1 MANEG
6 GHVIRGSK
14 NMNQRIETK
23 YINLNAKLL
32 KVEGNSLY
40 FDNKKVGVL
49 FTSAPPTSTSS
60 GTAGDI
66 AYDEQYFYLCVAT
79 NKWVRNALASW

>member
-1 MANEG
+1 
-6 GHVIRGSK
+6 
-14 NMNQRIETK
+14 MNQRIETK
-23 YINLNAKLL
+23 YLLLDHKLL
-32 KVEGNSLY
+32 KVEGNILY

-60 GTAGDI
+60 GTAGEM

>member
-1 MANEG
+1 MNE
-6 GHVIRGSK
+6 
-14 NMNQRIETK
+14 RIDLK
-23 YINLNAKLL
+23 YLNLDSKLL

-49 FTSAPPTSTSS
+49 FTSAPPTSTSI
-60 GTAGDI
+60 GIAGDI
-66 AYDEQYFYLCVAT
+66 AYDEQYFYVCVAT